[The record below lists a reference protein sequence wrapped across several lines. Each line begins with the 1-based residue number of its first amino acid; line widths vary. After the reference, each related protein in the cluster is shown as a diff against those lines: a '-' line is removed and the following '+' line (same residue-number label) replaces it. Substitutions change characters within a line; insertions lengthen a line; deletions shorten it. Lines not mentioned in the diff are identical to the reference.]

1 MPDIRM
7 LGHGMGKSP
16 RAAAERLPEIGLVTH
31 RPVRSPMGTDGC
43 DWLIDAPI
51 PCPSCGKE
59 AVASLAILKAHD
71 SIGCRYCRTAIDL
84 TDPGTRAFI
93 EEFSSVVASLYS
105 GCGISRP
112 GEPDAS

>member
-1 MPDIRM
+1 MPDIRR
-7 LGHGMGKSP
+7 LGHCMEKSTH
-16 RAAAERLPEIGLVTH
+16 AAAERLPEMGLVAH
-31 RPVRSPMGTDGC
+31 SPVRSPMEADGC

-59 AVASLAILKAHD
+59 AVATLAILKTHG
-71 SIGCRYCRTAIDL
+71 SIGCRYCGTAIDL